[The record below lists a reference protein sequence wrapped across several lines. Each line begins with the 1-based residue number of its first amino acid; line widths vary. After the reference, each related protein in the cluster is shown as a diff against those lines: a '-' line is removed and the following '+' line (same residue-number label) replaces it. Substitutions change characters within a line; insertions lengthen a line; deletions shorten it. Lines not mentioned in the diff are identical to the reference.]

1 MEPKQP
7 GNKQMPDF
15 QELTDRMIAEKPSS
29 PMLVIKTNLDP
40 KDSTENNPYYRHN
53 DPKDPN
59 AFKDYFEK

>member
-15 QELTDRMIAEKPSS
+15 HELTYRMIAEQPSS

-40 KDSTENNPYYRHN
+40 KDSTENNPYCRHN
-53 DPKDPN
+53 DTKDPN
-59 AFKDYFEK
+59 AFKDYFE